1 MTKRDNALNYEQLL
15 SLLSE
20 GLNTSSD
27 TSSTSD
33 DIRKDRLLE
42 WLSGSF
48 IINTVLINS
57 GRFPSYLTSYLRH
70 LPGELSLANVLLDS
84 GTPIEVLELTRK
96 RFKQEA
102 DMQEQKNSSEYAV
115 ATTLYYA
122 AVASALLHHG
132 RMTANMTLQD
142 FFDAL
147 TVFLQKS
154 WIPPELIRLFRNTLT
169 QCRDI
174 YNTKI

>member
-1 MTKRDNALNYEQLL
+1 MTREDNTLNYEQLL
-15 SLLSE
+15 SLLLE
-20 GLNTSSD
+20 GLNTPSE
-27 TSSTSD
+27 TSSVLY
-33 DIRKDRLLE
+33 DIREDRLLE

-48 IINTVLINS
+48 IINTVLIDS
-57 GRFPSYLTSYLRH
+57 GRFPCYLTSYLRH

-169 QCRDI
+169 KCRD
-174 YNTKI
+174 NTKI